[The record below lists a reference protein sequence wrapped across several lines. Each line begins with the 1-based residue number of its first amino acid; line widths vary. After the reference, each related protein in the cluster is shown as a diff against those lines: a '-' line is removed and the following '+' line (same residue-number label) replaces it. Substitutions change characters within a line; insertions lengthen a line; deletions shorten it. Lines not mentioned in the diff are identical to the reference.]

1 MSSKEEW
8 IHAYET
14 IVEDRILEFFNKY
27 QRYPNETE
35 ELMLET
41 QITEDQIRDA
51 LSSMHNE
58 DDGHEF

>member
-14 IVEDRILEFFNKY
+14 IVEDRIQEFFNKY

-35 ELMLET
+35 ELVLES

-51 LSSMHNE
+51 LSSLYNE